1 LGTSRDTVDFPPL
14 GGTRKDTNTT
24 PKSPPQ
30 QQTQKAPLA
39 QPHNSRVATKS
50 SKKRPHPTS
59 TPQET
64 TGKRNDVGSSGPNHG
79 SKKRGVA
86 DDRART
92 VASLPQNNHSTNS
105 RNQPATTNT
114 AHHHEL
120 NKPLVDMNT
129 ISIRKGRQ
137 RLGPQKKRLTT
148 LKKKVLQER
157 LRIWRELNPESVS
170 SSEAKTTS
178 NVQSLSSPVPTH
190 DMDDVRHY
198 YAASSS
204 VCLLNFVQP
213 EDDLDDEEEYQ
224 ETVSDLKDLA
234 LKIGPVR
241 EVHILRSGSRY
252 SFVAFSRH
260 LDAQAAAAMWD
271 KMIIG
276 GNKLDATVICNPPLG
291 ILDNDDSNSESI
303 HQEAHK
309 SWLDF
314 MTQAATSVAHS
325 NTSPQNIH
333 SAVDTFPPATTE
345 DTHSIV
351 LENILTQEDLDD
363 EPESLAES
371 LQDITTLANQFGRVA
386 HVKMDEN
393 RGGHAPLIHVSYH
406 GDVNVAERA
415 VQQLNGMIIGG
426 ETVLARLSFGS
437 KDKTVSESHVTIIL
451 SGVLTEDDFEDEDC
465 LQESIE
471 DIRNTAQQFG
481 QVVHVKAEL
490 QGENKGSVLVK
501 YQGDQSIAEAIV
513 EGFRKTVMGG
523 QPISAR
529 CLNPSSQLHSATAV
543 VLSTTVVLLNILKP
557 EDFESEECLDES
569 LDDIQSIAR
578 DKCGQV
584 TNLKVERTKNEAG
597 IVHISFKDRQEAE
610 KALEEFNGMVI
621 GGEKVIAQIKENAL
635 SELLPILEVN
645 MVHTDTDKSP
655 AFSQLSEGEQIK
667 LDAPPPM
674 FSGDKII
681 PERYAE
687 CKRVPKVPNAA
698 VSREYANMR
707 IGDDGAIP
715 LLVDMLGELSRL
727 QNRAKLDKNARARRR
742 FVMGLRE
749 VARGIR
755 AHKIIMVIMANN
767 LDEYGA
773 LDVKLQEILDLAKAQ
788 EEPVPIVFELNKRKL
803 GKALGKS
810 IKVSVVGIQNA
821 DGANQQFKQLKKMA
835 VNKRILS

>member
-1 LGTSRDTVDFPPL
+1 M
-14 GGTRKDTNTT
+14 
-24 PKSPPQ
+24 
-30 QQTQKAPLA
+30 
-39 QPHNSRVATKS
+39 
-50 SKKRPHPTS
+50 
-59 TPQET
+59 
-64 TGKRNDVGSSGPNHG
+64 
-79 SKKRGVA
+79 
-86 DDRART
+86 
-92 VASLPQNNHSTNS
+92 
-105 RNQPATTNT
+105 TNT

-120 NKPLVDMNT
+120 NDPLVDMNT

-224 ETVSDLKDLA
+224 ETISDLKSLS

-241 EVHILRSGSRY
+241 EVHILRSGSRH

-276 GNKLDATVICNPPLG
+276 GNKLDATVISNPPLG
-291 ILDNDDSNSESI
+291 ILDNDDNGNSAFI

-314 MTQAATSVAHS
+314 MTQAAASVAHS
-325 NTSPQNIH
+325 HASPQSSH
-333 SAVDTFPPATTE
+333 TAVNTFPSETTE
-345 DTHSIV
+345 GTHSLV

-371 LQDITTLANQFGRVA
+371 LQDITTLANQFGQVA
-386 HVKMDEN
+386 HVKMEEN
-393 RGGHAPLIHVSYH
+393 RGGHGPLIHVSYH
-406 GDVNVAERA
+406 GDVKVAERA

-426 ETVLARLSFGS
+426 ETVSAHLSFGS
-437 KDKTVSESHVTIIL
+437 KDETVSKNHVTIIL
-451 SGVLTEDDFEDEDC
+451 SKVLTEDDFEDEDC

-471 DIRNTAQQFG
+471 DIQNIAQQFG

-490 QGENKGSVLVK
+490 QGENKGSVLIK
-501 YQGDQSIAEAIV
+501 YQGDYSITESIL
-513 EGFRKTVMGG
+513 EGFSKTVMGG

-529 CLNPSSQLHSATAV
+529 CLNPSPRLHSGTET
-543 VLSTTVVLLNILKP
+543 VLSTTVILLNILKP

-569 LDDIQSIAR
+569 LHDIQSIAR
-578 DKCGQV
+578 DKCGQI
-584 TNLKVERTKNEAG
+584 TNLKVERTKDEAG
-597 IVHISFKDRQEAE
+597 IIHISFKNRQEAE

-621 GGEKVIAQIKENAL
+621 GGEKIIAQIDDNAL
-635 SELLPILEVN
+635 SELLPNLEVT
-645 MVHTDTDKSP
+645 MAHTDKSP
-655 AFSQLSEGEQIK
+655 ALSQLSEAEHIK
-667 LDAPPPM
+667 SDAPPPM

-687 CKRVPKVPNAA
+687 CKRVPKVPNAG

-715 LLVDMLGELSRL
+715 VLIDMLGELSRL

-773 LDVKLQEILDLAKAQ
+773 LDAKLQEILDLAEAQ

-835 VNKRILS
+835 INKRIMS